1 MNIKYLF
8 LPKKNSELY
17 VDKKLPEQSENS
29 SFQLD
34 LNYSQLC
41 NQIESENILAG

>member
-17 VDKKLPEQSENS
+17 VDKNFLSNLKIPRSNL
-29 SFQLD
+29 
-34 LNYSQLC
+34 
-41 NQIESENILAG
+41 I